1 MSTRPPAA
9 RRRRARPPAPSEPAA
24 AAVPLPHP
32 RLHHLLLLRYGIDAF
47 DSNYMPADQ
56 CAAAGKVAP
65 CRYMRENATVQA
77 AVVQSLAESIERNA
91 VTCIR
96 NCESKVRARA

>member
-1 MSTRPPAA
+1 M
-9 RRRRARPPAPSEPAA
+9 
-24 AAVPLPHP
+24 PLPHL
-32 RLHHLLLLRYGIDAF
+32 RIHRLLLLRYGIDAF

>member
-1 MSTRPPAA
+1 MSPPPARRPP
-9 RRRRARPPAPSEPAA
+9 RPPPAPSEPAA
-24 AAVPLPHP
+24 AAVPFPHL
-32 RLHHLLLLRYGIDAF
+32 RLHLLLLLRYGIDAF

-96 NCESKVRARA
+96 NCESKVRVRA

>member
-1 MSTRPPAA
+1 M
-9 RRRRARPPAPSEPAA
+9 
-24 AAVPLPHP
+24 PLPHL
-32 RLHHLLLLRYGIDAF
+32 RLLHLLLLRYGIDAF

-96 NCESKVRARA
+96 NCESKVRHPRA